1 MGIGHEIWQVEGT
14 QRAKVWA
21 VDNIKVD
28 LHVLGWQS
36 QDFAQDRERWR
47 EF

>member
-1 MGIGHEIWQVEGT
+1 MGTGHEIWQVKGT
-14 QRAKVWA
+14 QRARVWA

-28 LHVLGWQS
+28 LQGLEWQS

-47 EF
+47 DF